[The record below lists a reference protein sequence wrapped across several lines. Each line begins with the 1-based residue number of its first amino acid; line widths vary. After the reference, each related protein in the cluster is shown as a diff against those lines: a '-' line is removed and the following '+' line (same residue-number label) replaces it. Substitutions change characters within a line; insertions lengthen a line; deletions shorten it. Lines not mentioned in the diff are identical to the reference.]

1 VGASG
6 SGAPIASSDAARDA
20 ARDASG
26 DRDPPM
32 RRAELLAALSLA
44 ADLGMGQPLE
54 SAQRT
59 AILSVAIGRAVGVA
73 PRDLKDA
80 YYVAFLRYVGCTA
93 DAPIAAELFGGDEIA
108 ARGWLAL
115 VDWGKPAEVRRVL
128 MRNIG
133 AGKSALQRARLLAK
147 LFVGMPRLAGA
158 DESRCE
164 VAQSLAD
171 DLGCSLRVREALG
184 HSFERWDGKGGP
196 RKKRGEAIPLAMRIA
211 QVADDAQAFHRAGG
225 AGAVVAM
232 AAARG
237 GKGLDP
243 TLAETLRAGAAELLA
258 GLDAAPVW
266 DAAIAAEP
274 GAPDYV
280 DEDAIDGALQAMG
293 AFADLK
299 SSYTRGHSTGVAE
312 LAAGAAELLGLG
324 RNVVEEVRRAGY
336 VHDVGRAG
344 VSAGVWEKE
353 GPLTDGE
360 WEKVRTHAGYTERI
374 LARPPLL
381 ARLAAIGSL
390 DHERLDGTGY
400 HRRAAGSLPP
410 GARLLAV
417 ADMYQAMRETRPHR
431 RSIPAEEI
439 AATLENEAEKG
450 RLDRDA
456 VRAVLETAGHRVAR
470 GRARGGSARP
480 GGLTDQEIE
489 VLRLVSRG
497 LTNNQ
502 VAAKLEISARMVGSH
517 LAHAYEK
524 IGVTTRAAAAM
535 FAMKNG
541 IVGAV

>member
-1 VGASG
+1 
-6 SGAPIASSDAARDA
+6 
-20 ARDASG
+20 
-26 DRDPPM
+26 M

-54 SAQRT
+54 NAQRT
-59 AILSVAIGRAVGVA
+59 AILTVAIGRAAGVS

-80 YYVAFLRYVGCTA
+80 YYLAFLRYVGCTA
-93 DAPIAAELFGGDEIA
+93 DAPIAADVFGGDEIV

-115 VDWGKPAEVRRVL
+115 VDWGKPADVLRVL
-128 MRNIG
+128 ARNIG
-133 AGKSALQRARLLAK
+133 AGQGAMRRAWLIANAFLK
-147 LFVGMPRLAGA
+147 MPRLSATA
-158 DESRCE
+158 ESHCE

-171 DLGCSLRVREALG
+171 DLGCSVRVREALG
-184 HSFERWDGKGGP
+184 HSFERWDGKGFP
-196 RKKRGEAIPLAMRIA
+196 RKRRGDAVPLPMRLV
-211 QVADDAQAFHRAGG
+211 QVADDMQAFARAGG
-225 AGAVVAM
+225 VEAAVAM
-232 AAARG
+232 LAERA
-237 GKGLDP
+237 GKAFDP
-243 TLAETLRAGAAELLA
+243 ALAETARSGAAELLA
-258 GLDAAPVW
+258 ALDVASVW

-274 GAPDYV
+274 GAPDFV
-280 DEDAIDGALQAMG
+280 DEAAIDGALQAMG

-312 LAAGAAELLGLG
+312 LAAGAAERMGMAPDA
-324 RNVVEEVRRAGY
+324 VAEVRRAGY

-360 WEKVRTHAGYTERI
+360 WEKVRLHAYYTERI

-381 ARLAAIGSL
+381 ARLGAIGAR
-390 DHERLDGTGY
+390 DHERLDGNGY
-400 HRRAAGSLPP
+400 PHKLAAGSLPP
-410 GARLLAV
+410 GARVLAA

-431 RSIPAEEI
+431 RAISPEEI
-439 AATLENEAEKG
+439 AATLEKEAATG

-470 GRARGGSARP
+470 VRASGSDSDGGGRHP
-480 GGLTDQEIE
+480 GGLTNREVE

-497 LTNNQ
+497 LTNKE
-502 VAAKLEISARMVGSH
+502 VAVKLDISARTVGHH
-517 LAHAYEK
+517 LAHTYEK

>member
-1 VGASG
+1 MAST
-6 SGAPIASSDAARDA
+6 DE
-20 ARDASG
+20 
-26 DRDPPM
+26 DPPL

-54 SAQRT
+54 NAQRT
-59 AILSVAIGRAVGVA
+59 AIVSVALGRAADLA

-80 YYVAFLRYVGCTA
+80 YYLSFLRYVGCTA
-93 DAPIAAELFGGDEIA
+93 DAPIAADVCGGDEIA

-115 VDWGKPAEVRRVL
+115 ADWGRPAAVVGIL
-128 MRNIG
+128 ARNIG
-133 AGKSALQRARLLAK
+133 AGKSALQRARLIANLLLK
-147 LFVGMPRLAGA
+147 LPRLTGTA
-158 DESRCE
+158 ESQCE

-171 DLGCSLRVREALG
+171 DLGCSVRVREALG
-184 HSFERWDGKGGP
+184 YAFERWDGKGFP
-196 RKKRGEAIPLAMRIA
+196 RRKRGAAIPLPMRVV
-211 QVADDAQAFHRAGG
+211 QVAHDAQAFHRAAGVEG
-225 AGAVVAM
+225 VTAMLAARAGAA
-232 AAARG
+232 
-237 GKGLDP
+237 LDP
-243 TLAETLRAGAAELLA
+243 ALAETLRAAAPELLA
-258 GLDAAPVW
+258 SLDVPSVW

-274 GAPDYV
+274 GPPDV
-280 DEDAIDGALQAMG
+280 LADGAVDGALQAMG

-312 LAAGAAELLGLG
+312 LAAGAAERLGLPPKA
-324 RNVVEEVRRAGY
+324 VAEVRRAGY

-360 WEKVRTHAGYTERI
+360 WEKVRLHASYTERI

-381 ARLAAIGSL
+381 ARLGALGAR
-390 DHERLDGTGY
+390 DHERLDGNGY
-400 HRRAAGSLPP
+400 PHRLPAGSLPP

-431 RSIPAEEI
+431 RAIAPEEI
-439 AATLENEAEKG
+439 AATLEKEAEAG

-456 VRAVLETAGHRVAR
+456 VRAVLETAGHRVGVAR
-470 GRARGGSARP
+470 GRARAGGDAYP
-480 GGLTDQEIE
+480 GGLSDREVE

-497 LTNNQ
+497 LTNKQ
-502 VAAKLEISARMVGSH
+502 VAQKLEISARTVGH
-517 LAHAYEK
+517 HMADAYEK
-524 IGVTTRAAAAM
+524 IGVTTRAGAAM